1 MPRRREASFDT
12 LIRAWHLAAMRIVRG
27 YRRVPAE
34 ARGAA
39 VALGNFDGVHRGH
52 QAVIAAARRAAAA
65 RGEALGVV
73 TFRPHPRE
81 FFDPIGAPER
91 LGGFR
96 MRMERLRGLGVQRLF
111 IVPFNDQ
118 LRHMAADAFARD
130 VLGRGLGVRHV
141 VIGENFR
148 FGHRRRGDA
157 ELLARIG
164 AEAGYTVEAL
174 PPVEVEGAPASST
187 RIRQALA
194 DGDVPLANALL
205 GRPYQLDALVV
216 EGDRI
221 GRTLGFPTANLRP
234 IGRRIL
240 LPRTGVYAVRLRLAD
255 GVWADGAANL
265 GWRPVFDGQDLRLEV
280 HLFDRDV
287 DLYGHRV
294 RLAWHGFVRDE
305 RNFDG
310 VDALKTQM
318 AADCEE
324 ARHILSHTPEPEAA
338 PSA

>member
-1 MPRRREASFDT
+1 
-12 LIRAWHLAAMRIVRG
+12 MRIVRG

-52 QAVIAAARRAAAA
+52 QAVIAAARGAA
-65 RGEALGVV
+65 RAHGEALGVV

-96 MRMERLRGLGVQRLF
+96 MRMERLRDLGVERLF

-118 LRHMAADAFARD
+118 LRHMRADAFGRD
-130 VLGRGLGVRHV
+130 VLGHGLGVRRV
-141 VIGENFR
+141 VVGETFR
-148 FGHRRRGDA
+148 FGHRREGDPT
-157 ELLARIG
+157 LLAAVGREVG
-164 AEAGYTVEAL
+164 FDVEAL

-194 DGDVPLANALL
+194 DGDVRLAAALL
-205 GRPYQLDALVV
+205 DRPYQLDALVV

-221 GRTLGFPTANLRP
+221 GRELGYPTANLRP

-240 LPRTGVYAVRLRLAD
+240 LPRTGVYAVRLRLPS

-280 HLFDRDV
+280 HLFDRKV
-287 DLYGHRV
+287 DLYGARV

-310 VDALKTQM
+310 VEALKAQM
-318 AADCEE
+318 AVDCEE
-324 ARHILSHTPEPEAA
+324 ARHILSRCPDPDAG
-338 PSA
+338 PST

>member
-1 MPRRREASFDT
+1 
-12 LIRAWHLAAMRIVRG
+12 MRIVRG

-34 ARGAA
+34 LRGAA

-52 QAVIAAARRAAAA
+52 QAVVAAARRAATS

-96 MRMERLRGLGVQRLF
+96 MRMERLRDLGVERLF
-111 IVPFNDQ
+111 VVPFNDR
-118 LRHMAADAFARD
+118 LRHMAAAAFARD
-130 VLGRGLGVRHV
+130 ILGCGLGVRHV
-141 VIGENFR
+141 VVGETFR
-148 FGHRRRGDA
+148 FGHRRQGNP
-157 ELLARIG
+157 ELLARVG
-164 AEAGYTVEAL
+164 EEVGYGVEAL
-174 PPVEVEGAPASST
+174 PPIEVAGAPASST

-194 DGDVPLANALL
+194 DGDVRLANALL
-205 GRPYQLDALVV
+205 GRPYQLDAVVV

-221 GRTLGFPTANLRP
+221 GRTLGYPTANLRA

-255 GVWADGAANL
+255 EAWADGAASL
-265 GWRPVFDGQDLRLEV
+265 GWRPVFNGQDLRLEV

-287 DLYGHRV
+287 DLYGRRV

-310 VDALKTQM
+310 IDALKSQM

-324 ARHILSHTPEPEAA
+324 ARRILSHTPAPDAA
-338 PSA
+338 PTA

>member
-1 MPRRREASFDT
+1 MPGE
-12 LIRAWHLAAMRIVRG
+12 V
-27 YRRVPAE
+27 
-34 ARGAA
+34 RGAA

-52 QAVIAAARRAAAA
+52 QAVVAAARRAATA

-96 MRMERLRGLGVQRLF
+96 MRMERLRGLGVERLF
-111 IVPFNDQ
+111 IVPFNDR
-118 LRHMAADAFARD
+118 LRHMPADVFARD
-130 VLGRGLGVRHV
+130 ILGHGLGVRHV
-141 VIGENFR
+141 VIGDGFR
-148 FGHRRRGDA
+148 FGHRRQGDA
-157 ELLARIG
+157 ALLAEVGRRVG
-164 AEAGYTVEAL
+164 FDVEAL
-174 PPVEVEGAPASST
+174 PPVQVEGAPASST

-194 DGDVPLANALL
+194 DGDVALATALL
-205 GRPYQLDALVV
+205 GRPYQLDAVVV

-221 GRTLGFPTANLRP
+221 GRTLGYPTANLRA

-240 LPRTGVYAVRLRLAD
+240 LPRTGVYAVRLRLP
-255 GVWADGAANL
+255 GGEWADGAASL
-265 GWRPVFDGQDLRLEV
+265 GWRPVFEGQDLRLEV
-280 HLFDRDV
+280 YLFDREV
-287 DLYGHRV
+287 DLYGRRV

-310 VDALKTQM
+310 VDALKAQM
-318 AADCEE
+318 AADCER
-324 ARHILSHTPEPEAA
+324 ARHILSHTPTPDAA

>member
-1 MPRRREASFDT
+1 MGRGEAGFDT
-12 LIRAWHLAAMRIVRG
+12 LTRAWQLALMRIVRG
-27 YRRVPAE
+27 YRRVPGE
-34 ARGAA
+34 MRGAA

-52 QAVIAAARRAAAA
+52 QAVIAAARRAATE
-65 RGEALGVV
+65 RGRVLGVV

-96 MRMERLRGLGVQRLF
+96 MRMERLRALGVERLF
-111 IVPFNDQ
+111 IVPFNDG
-118 LRHMAADAFARD
+118 LRRMSAESFARD
-130 VLGRGLGVRHV
+130 VLADGLGVGHV
-141 VIGENFR
+141 VVGDSFR
-148 FGHRRRGDA
+148 FGHRRQGDA
-157 ELLARIG
+157 ALLARVG
-164 AEAGYTVEAL
+164 RERGYGVEAL
-174 PPVEVEGAPASST
+174 PPVEVQGAPASST

-194 DGDVPLANALL
+194 DGDVPLANAVL

-221 GRTLGFPTANLRP
+221 GRTLGYPTANLRP
-234 IGRRIL
+234 IGRRVL
-240 LPRTGVYAVRLRLAD
+240 LPRTGVYAVRLRLPD
-255 GVWADGAANL
+255 GEWADGAANL

-287 DLYGHRV
+287 DLYGARV

-310 VDALKTQM
+310 VDALKAQM
-318 AADCEE
+318 AADCDD
-324 ARHILSHTPEPEAA
+324 ARHILRHMPEPDAA
-338 PSA
+338 SSA